1 MKSVFS
7 ILASVCLFVLARA
20 AVLMGASAYLAPPDF
35 GSELPWEQMNISL
48 VRVLSV
54 EDGEV
59 VLRTERSYTGRKD
72 VPDESVPLSQVSFGY
87 ERRPGSRNPVKKP
100 VHVAAGD
107 ELVVWPVR
115 AQAFSARGRHE
126 SCRRCRKFSFG

>member
-20 AVLMGASAYLAPPDF
+20 AVLMGALAYLAPPDF

-72 VPDESVPLSQVSFGY
+72 VPDESVPLFK
-87 ERRPGSRNPVKKP
+87 SRLATSGARDHGIRLKSPSTLRLATNWSYGPF
-100 VHVAAGD
+100 AA
-107 ELVVWPVR
+107 
-115 AQAFSARGRHE
+115 AFSARGRHE